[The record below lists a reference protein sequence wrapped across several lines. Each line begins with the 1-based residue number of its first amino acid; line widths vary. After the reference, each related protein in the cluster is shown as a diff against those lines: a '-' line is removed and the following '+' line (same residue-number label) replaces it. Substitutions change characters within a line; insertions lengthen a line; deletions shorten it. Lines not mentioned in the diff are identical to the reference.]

1 MRLLNLKNYSINKQ
15 FLIMK
20 KQLLLLLF
28 SLFAV
33 AGYARVISGTVI
45 AESDNLPVIGATVMV
60 QGTQRG
66 VATDFDGK
74 FSIEV
79 KDGDVLN
86 VTYVGMIPQTVKIG
100 NQQSLN
106 IVLKEN
112 SQVLGEVVV
121 TAMGQTQEKKKLN
134 FAVQSL
140 DSDQLT
146 AGVSTNLASTLQG
159 KVSGLQIQGTGG
171 SPNSSQTI
179 QIRAISSINTSQN
192 NEPLI
197 IVDGVPV
204 RGGGSSLSDINP
216 NDIQHMSVLKG
227 AAASA
232 LYGQEAANGVI
243 MIVTKSGSDGKLQV
257 NANATFEVSQAARV
271 PEIQSRYT
279 PGSKGFYVLNSGS
292 GGWGPLL
299 SSKDKVYDNVGDFL
313 GTGFLQKYDISMTG
327 GTEKANAYA
336 SVAYSQNDGVV
347 PEDYK
352 NQFNVFLKT
361 QFNPSEKIKIQ
372 LTSSFKESKARG
384 FGNAMSTVYNWGI
397 NKNMADY
404 QTLEGYPNWS
414 SRYDDWSQ
422 VLPEDRISATV
433 SPYFGRYND
442 KSETT
447 STRIMLNG
455 QISYEPIKNL
465 VFTGKISYDKGYS
478 MYDSATVPRFR
489 ESDFENPK
497 ADYLAD
503 YAYKFGAY
511 TFQPSRSE
519 RFNAQFLA
527 TYQRDLVKDLNM
539 NVLFGID
546 WSEYNSLSSQLAGQR
561 FLLEGDF
568 YSFANIDPTTFT
580 NSSSSDYYMY
590 LTHSKW
596 NKFGYFGEL
605 RFDYRGIAQ
614 VSVTGRLDGSST
626 LKQVDCTY
634 FYPSITGGFMFSEAF
649 GLANDWFSYGKVRG
663 NWAKVGKSCTSY
675 KFSDTFKNWSTF
687 PDGGWGNDPTI
698 GKALNLEPE
707 MCSSW
712 EIGADLRFF
721 KNRTRLDLAY
731 YSTTVDNQIVT
742 VRVSPAA
749 GMILQTRNE
758 GCVENYGIEAT
769 LSQDIF
775 KTKDFD
781 WTATANFSLNRG
793 KVKSL
798 PDQIQQIDGT
808 NYGGIYPTAFL
819 GGSTTG
825 ITGKDYV
832 RDPHGNVVCD
842 ENGYPLVQTAKQL
855 YIGNREPD
863 FLLGLGSNFRYKD
876 LTVSFLF
883 DGRCGGD
890 VVNLTGSSLISNGQH
905 HLYDKYRNREIIFKG
920 VVASGVD
927 ANGNTIY
934 TPNKTPIILDQTFI
948 GTYFTPVSSNFI
960 EDGSY
965 IRLSYVTV
973 GYDLKNLLAKNCPVK
988 GLNVSL
994 TGRNLFLLTKYSG
1007 SDPQVQESG
1016 SAYGSG
1022 SGGFDR
1028 YGVPNTRS
1036 FNLSVKATF

>member
-1 MRLLNLKNYSINKQ
+1 
-15 FLIMK
+15 MK
-20 KQLLLLLF
+20 KQLLLILF
-28 SLFAV
+28 SLLAV
-33 AGYARVISGTVI
+33 AGYARVITGTI
-45 AESDNLPVIGATVMV
+45 ISETDNEPVIGATVMV
-60 QGTQRG
+60 KGTQRG
-66 VATDFDGK
+66 VATDLDGK

-79 KDGDVLN
+79 KEGDILTITN
-86 VTYVGMIPQTVKIG
+86 VGMLQQNVKIG
-100 NQQSLN
+100 KQQSLN
-106 IVLKEN
+106 IVMKDDAK
-112 SQVLGEVVV
+112 VLGEVVV

-140 DSDQLT
+140 DSNEIS
-146 AGVSTNLASTLQG
+146 AGVSNNLASTLQG
-159 KVSGLQIQGTGG
+159 KVSGLQILSTGG
-171 SPNSSQTI
+171 SPNASQTI

-197 IVDGVPV
+197 IIDGVPV
-204 RGGGSSLSDINP
+204 RGGGSSLTDINP
-216 NDIQHMSVLKG
+216 NDIQTMSVLKG

-243 MIVTKSGSDGKLQV
+243 MIVTKSAKEGKLQV
-257 NANATFEVSQAARV
+257 TANAMLEVSNATRV
-271 PEIQSRYT
+271 PKIQSSYA
-279 PGSKGFYVLNSGS
+279 PGSKGFYVKNAGS
-292 GGWGPLL
+292 GGWGAPLAAGEQT
-299 SSKDKVYDNVGDFL
+299 YDNVGEFL
-313 GTGFLQKYDISMTG
+313 KTGLLQKYDVSMTG
-327 GTEKANAYA
+327 GTAKANAYA
-336 SVAYSQNDGVV
+336 SVSYQKNEGIV
-347 PEDYK
+347 PKDHRD
-352 NQFNVFLKT
+352 QINVFIKG
-361 QFNPSEKIKIQ
+361 QFEPSDKVKIQ
-372 LTSSFKESKARG
+372 LTTSFKESTARG
-384 FGNAMSTVYNWGI
+384 FGNSMSTIYGWGI

-404 QTLEGYPNWS
+404 QTLEGLPNWEA
-414 SRYDDWSQ
+414 RYDHWDE
-422 VLPEDRISATV
+422 LPEDQRITAAV

-447 STRIMLNG
+447 NTRIMLNG
-455 QISYEPIKNL
+455 QISYEPIKDL
-465 VFTGKISYDKGYS
+465 VFTGKVSYDKGYS
-478 MYDSATVPRFR
+478 MYDAAVVPRFR
-489 ESDFENPK
+489 ESQFTDPEASF
-497 ADYLAD
+497 LAD
-503 YAYKFGAY
+503 YAFKFGSY

-527 TYQRDLVKDLNM
+527 TYQRELFRDLNI

-546 WSEYNSLSSQLAGQR
+546 WSNYKSLSAQMAGQR

-568 YSFANIDPTTFT
+568 YSFQNVDPTTFT

-590 LTHSKW
+590 LNHSSW

-626 LKQVDCTY
+626 LRQVDCTY
-634 FYPSITGGFMFSEAF
+634 FYPSVTGGFIFSE
-649 GLANDWFSYGKVRG
+649 LLHLQNSWFSYGKIRG
-663 NWAKVGKSCTSY
+663 NWAKVGKSCTPY
-675 KFSDTFKNWSTF
+675 KFSDTFKNWSSF
-687 PDGGWGNDPTI
+687 PDGGWGIDPTV

-707 MCSSW
+707 MTSSW

-721 KNRTRLDLAY
+721 KNRTRLDVAY

-758 GCVENYGIEAT
+758 GSIENYGIEAT
-769 LSQDIF
+769 LNQDIF
-775 KTKDFD
+775 KTKNFE
-781 WTATANFSLNRG
+781 WTLTANFSLNRG

-798 PDQIQQIDGT
+798 PDQIKQIDGT

-832 RDPHGNVVCD
+832 RDPQGNVVCNED
-842 ENGYPLVQTAKQL
+842 GYPLVNTSKQL

-863 FLLGLGSNFRYKD
+863 FMLGLGSNFRLHD
-876 LTVSFLF
+876 LTFGFLF

-890 VVNLTGSSLISNGQH
+890 VVNITGSSLISNGQH
-905 HLYDKYRNREIIFKG
+905 HLLDKYRNREVVFKG
-920 VVASGVD
+920 VVA
-927 ANGNTIY
+927 NGDGTYSPNT
-934 TPNKTPIILDQTFI
+934 TPIILDQTFI
-948 GTYFTPVSSNFI
+948 NTYFYPVSSNFI

-965 IRLSYVTV
+965 IRLSYVTL
-973 GYDLKNLLAKNCPVK
+973 GYDLSKLLARGCPVK
-988 GLNVSL
+988 GLNVTL

-1007 SDPQVQESG
+1007 SDPQVTESG

-1028 YGVPNTRS
+1028 YGVPKTRS

>member
-1 MRLLNLKNYSINKQ
+1 
-15 FLIMK
+15 MK
-20 KQLLLLLF
+20 KQLLLILF
-28 SLFAV
+28 SLLAV
-33 AGYARVISGTVI
+33 AGYARVITGTI
-45 AESDNLPVIGATVMV
+45 ISETDNEPVIGATVMV
-60 QGTQRG
+60 KGTQRG
-66 VATDFDGK
+66 VATDLDGK

-79 KDGDVLN
+79 KEGDILTITN
-86 VTYVGMIPQTVKIG
+86 VGMLQQNVKIG
-100 NQQSLN
+100 KQQSLN
-106 IVLKEN
+106 IVMKDDAK
-112 SQVLGEVVV
+112 VLGEVVV

-140 DSDQLT
+140 DSNEIS
-146 AGVSTNLASTLQG
+146 AGVSNNLASTLQG
-159 KVSGLQIQGTGG
+159 KVSGLQILSTGG
-171 SPNSSQTI
+171 SPNASQTI

-197 IVDGVPV
+197 IIDGVPV
-204 RGGGSSLSDINP
+204 RGGGSSLTDINP
-216 NDIQHMSVLKG
+216 NDIQTMSVLKG

-243 MIVTKSGSDGKLQV
+243 MIVTKSAKEGKLQV
-257 NANATFEVSQAARV
+257 TANAMLEVSNATRV
-271 PEIQSRYT
+271 PKIQSSYA
-279 PGSKGFYVLNSGS
+279 PGSKGFYVKNAGS
-292 GGWGPLL
+292 GGWGAPLAAGEQT
-299 SSKDKVYDNVGDFL
+299 YDNVGEFL
-313 GTGFLQKYDISMTG
+313 KTGLLQKYDVSMTG
-327 GTEKANAYA
+327 GTAKANAYA
-336 SVAYSQNDGVV
+336 SVSYQKNEGIV
-347 PEDYK
+347 PKDHRD
-352 NQFNVFLKT
+352 QINVFIKG
-361 QFNPSEKIKIQ
+361 QFEPSDKVKIQ
-372 LTSSFKESKARG
+372 LTSSFKESTARG
-384 FGNAMSTVYNWGI
+384 FGNSMSSIYGWGI

-404 QTLEGYPNWS
+404 QTLEGLPNWEA
-414 SRYDDWSQ
+414 RYDHWDE
-422 VLPEDRISATV
+422 LPEDQRITAAV

-447 STRIMLNG
+447 NTRIMLNG
-455 QISYEPIKNL
+455 QISYEPIKDL
-465 VFTGKISYDKGYS
+465 VFTGKVSYDKGYS
-478 MYDSATVPRFR
+478 MYDAAVVPRFR
-489 ESDFENPK
+489 ESQFTDPEASF
-497 ADYLAD
+497 LAD
-503 YAYKFGAY
+503 YAFKFGSY

-527 TYQRDLVKDLNM
+527 TYQRELFRDLNI

-546 WSEYNSLSSQLAGQR
+546 WSNYKSLSAQMAGQR

-568 YSFANIDPTTFT
+568 YSFQNVDPTTFT

-590 LTHSKW
+590 LNHSSW

-626 LKQVDCTY
+626 LRQVDCTY
-634 FYPSITGGFMFSEAF
+634 FYPSVTGGFIFSE
-649 GLANDWFSYGKVRG
+649 LLHLQNSWFSYGKIRG
-663 NWAKVGKSCTSY
+663 NWAKVGKSCTPY
-675 KFSDTFKNWSTF
+675 KFSDTFKNWSSF
-687 PDGGWGNDPTI
+687 PDGGWGIDPTV

-707 MCSSW
+707 MTSSW

-721 KNRTRLDLAY
+721 KNRTRLDVAY

-758 GCVENYGIEAT
+758 GSIENYGIEAT
-769 LSQDIF
+769 LNQDIF
-775 KTKDFD
+775 KTKNFE
-781 WTATANFSLNRG
+781 WTLTANFSLNRG

-798 PDQIQQIDGT
+798 PDQIKQIDGT

-832 RDPHGNVVCD
+832 RDPQGNVVCNED
-842 ENGYPLVQTAKQL
+842 GYPLVNTSKQL

-863 FLLGLGSNFRYKD
+863 FMLGLGSNFRLHD
-876 LTVSFLF
+876 LTFGFLF

-890 VVNLTGSSLISNGQH
+890 VVNITGSSLISNGQH
-905 HLYDKYRNREIIFKG
+905 HLLDKYRNREVVFKG
-920 VVASGVD
+920 VVA
-927 ANGNTIY
+927 NGDGTYSPNT
-934 TPNKTPIILDQTFI
+934 TPIILDQTFI
-948 GTYFTPVSSNFI
+948 NTYFYPVSSNFI

-965 IRLSYVTV
+965 IRLSYVTL
-973 GYDLKNLLAKNCPVK
+973 GYDLSKLLARNCPVK
-988 GLNVSL
+988 GLNVTL

-1007 SDPQVQESG
+1007 SDPQVTESG

-1028 YGVPNTRS
+1028 YGVPKTRS

>member
-1 MRLLNLKNYSINKQ
+1 
-15 FLIMK
+15 MK

-33 AGYARVISGTVI
+33 AGYARVITGTVI
-45 AESDNLPVIGATVMV
+45 AESDKLPVIGATIMV

-66 VATDFDGK
+66 VATDFDGN

-86 VTYVGMIPQTVKIG
+86 VSYVGMLPQKVKVG
-100 NQQSLN
+100 NQQTLN
-106 IVLKEN
+106 IVLKEDA
-112 SQVLGEVVV
+112 QVLGEVVV

-140 DSDQLT
+140 DSEQLT
-146 AGVSTNLASTLQG
+146 AGATTNIASTLQG
-159 KVSGLQIQGTGG
+159 KVAGLQIQSTGG
-171 SPNSSQTI
+171 SVNSSQTI

-192 NEPLI
+192 NEPLVI
-197 IVDGVPV
+197 IDGVAV
-204 RGGGSSLSDINP
+204 RGGGSTLGDINP
-216 NDIQHMSVLKG
+216 NDIEHVSVLKG

-243 MIVTKSGSDGKLQV
+243 MIVTKSGASGKLQV

-271 PEIQSRYT
+271 PEIQSRYA
-279 PGSKGFYVLNSGS
+279 PGSKGFYVENAT

-299 SSKDKVYDNVGDFL
+299 SSTDKTYDNVGDFL
-313 GTGFLQKYDISMTG
+313 GTGFLQKYDISATG

-336 SVAYSQNDGVV
+336 SVAYTQNEGVV

-352 NQFNVFLKT
+352 NQFNIFLKT
-361 QFNPSEKIKIQ
+361 QFNPSDKVKIQ

-384 FGNAMSTVYNWGI
+384 FGNAMSTVYGWAI
-397 NKNMADY
+397 NRNMSDY
-404 QTLEGYPNWS
+404 ETLEGYPNWAC
-414 SRYDDWSQ
+414 RYDDFSKI
-422 VLPEDRISATV
+422 LDEDKIGATV
-433 SPYFGRYND
+433 SPYYGRYND
-442 KSETT
+442 FSETT

-455 QISYEPIKNL
+455 QISYEPIKDL
-465 VFTGKISYDKGYS
+465 VFTGKIGYDKGYS
-478 MYDSATVPRFR
+478 MYDSYTVPRFR
-489 ESDFENPK
+489 RSDFENP
-497 ADYLAD
+497 DHESFAD

-527 TYQRDLVKDLNM
+527 TYQKELFQDLNI
-539 NVLFGID
+539 NALVGVD
-546 WSEYNSLSSQLAGQR
+546 WQQYKSLSAQLAGQR
-561 FLLEGDF
+561 FLLDGEF
-568 YSFANIDPTTFT
+568 YSFQNIDPSTFT

-590 LTHSKW
+590 LNHSSW
-596 NKFGYFGEL
+596 NTFGYFGEL
-605 RFDYRGIAQ
+605 RFDYRGVAQ
-614 VSVTGRLDGSST
+614 LSVTGRIDGTST
-626 LKQVDCTY
+626 LKQADCTY
-634 FYPSITGGFMFSEAF
+634 FYPSVTAGVMFSELF
-649 GLANDWFSYGKVRG
+649 NLSNDWFSYGKIRG

-675 KFSDTFKNWSTF
+675 KFTDTFKNWSTF
-687 PDGGWGNDPTI
+687 PDGGWGVDPTI

-721 KNRTRLDLAY
+721 KSRTRLDLAY

-769 LSQDIF
+769 IGQDII

-793 KVKSL
+793 RVKSL
-798 PDQIQQIDGT
+798 PDQIKQIDGT

-819 GGSTTG
+819 GGSSTG

-832 RDPHGNVVCD
+832 RDPEGNVVCD
-842 ENGYPLVQTAKQL
+842 ENGYPLIDSSKQL

-876 LTVSFLF
+876 LTVGFLF

-890 VVNLTGSSLISNGQH
+890 VVNITGSSLLSNGQH
-905 HLYDKYRNREIIFKG
+905 HLFDKYRNREYVWDG

-934 TPNKTPIILDQTFI
+934 TPNKTPIILDQTNI
-948 GTYFTPVSSNFI
+948 NKYFYTVSSNFI

-973 GYDLKNLLAKNCPVK
+973 GYDFTKMLAKNCPVK
-988 GLNVSL
+988 GLNLSV

-1016 SAYGSG
+1016 SSYGSG
-1022 SGGFDR
+1022 TGGFDR

-1036 FNLSVKATF
+1036 FNVSLKATF

>member
-1 MRLLNLKNYSINKQ
+1 
-15 FLIMK
+15 MK

-33 AGYARVISGTVI
+33 AGYARVITGTVI
-45 AESDNLPVIGATVMV
+45 GESDKEPVIGATIMV

-79 KDGDVLN
+79 KDGDILN
-86 VTYVGMIPQTVKIG
+86 VTYVGMIPQKVKVG
-100 NQQSLN
+100 NQDNYN

-112 SQVLGEVVV
+112 SQVLSEVVV

-159 KVSGLQIQGTGG
+159 KVSGLQIQSTGG
-171 SPNSSQTI
+171 SPNASQTI
-179 QIRAISSINTSQN
+179 QIRAISSINTSMN

-197 IVDGVPV
+197 IIDGVAV
-204 RGGGSSLSDINP
+204 RGGGSTLNDINP
-216 NDIQHMSVLKG
+216 NDIEHMSVLKG

-243 MIVTKSGSDGKLQV
+243 MIVTKSGASGKLQV
-257 NANATFEVSQAARV
+257 AANATFEISNAARV
-271 PEIQSRYT
+271 PKVQSRFA
-279 PGSKGFYVLNSGS
+279 PGSKGFYVENAT

-299 SSKDKVYDNVGDFL
+299 SSTDQVYDNVGDFL

-336 SVAYSQNDGVV
+336 SVSYSQNEGVV
-347 PEDYK
+347 PEDYR
-352 NQFNVFLKT
+352 NQFNVFLKG
-361 QFNPSEKIKIQ
+361 QFNPSDKVKIQ

-384 FGNAMSTVYNWGI
+384 FGNSMSTVYGWAI
-397 NKNMADY
+397 NKNMSDY
-404 QTLEGYPNWS
+404 ETLEGYPNWAC
-414 SRYDDWSQ
+414 RYDNWDALLDS
-422 VLPEDRISATV
+422 DKISATI
-433 SPYFGRYND
+433 SPYYGRYND
-442 KSETT
+442 SSETQ

-455 QISYEPIKNL
+455 QISYEPIKDL
-465 VFTGKISYDKGYS
+465 VITGKIGYDKGYS
-478 MYDSATVPRFR
+478 MYDSYTVPRFR
-489 ESDFENPK
+489 ESDFVNPN
-497 ADYLAD
+497 DESFAD

-519 RFNAQFLA
+519 RFNAQMLV
-527 TYQRDLVKDLNM
+527 TYQRELFKDFNL
-539 NVLFGID
+539 NVLAGVD
-546 WSEYNSLSSQLAGQR
+546 WSNYKSLSSQLAGQR
-561 FLLEGDF
+561 FLLDGEF
-568 YSFANIDPTTFT
+568 YSFQNIDPTTFT
-580 NSSSSDYYMY
+580 NSSSSSYYLY
-590 LTHSKW
+590 LNHSSW

-634 FYPSITGGFMFSEAF
+634 FYPSVTGGLMFSELF
-649 GLANDWFSYGKVRG
+649 GLANDWFSYGKIRG
-663 NWAKVGKSCTSY
+663 NWAKVGKSATSY
-675 KFSDTFKNWSTF
+675 KFTDTYKNWSTF
-687 PDGGWGNDPTI
+687 PDGGWGVDPTI

-749 GMILQTRNE
+749 GQILQTRNE
-758 GCVENYGIEAT
+758 GSVENYGIEAT
-769 LSQDIF
+769 LAHDIF
-775 KTKDFD
+775 KSKDFD

-832 RDPHGNVVCD
+832 RDPEGNVVCD
-842 ENGYPLVQTAKQL
+842 ENGYPLIDSSKQL

-863 FLLGLGSNFRYKD
+863 FMLGFGSNFRWKD
-876 LTVSFLF
+876 LTVGFLI

-890 VVNLTGSSLISNGQH
+890 VVNITGSSLISNGQH
-905 HLYDKYRNREIIFKG
+905 HLYDKYRNREVVWNG

-927 ANGNTIY
+927 ADGNTIY
-934 TPNKTPIILDQTFI
+934 TPNTTPIVLDQTNI
-948 GTYFTPVSSNFI
+948 NKYLYTVSSNFI

-973 GYDLKNLLAKNCPVK
+973 GYDLKNLLSKNCPVK

-1007 SDPQVQESG
+1007 SDPQVTESG
-1016 SAYGSG
+1016 SSYGSG
-1022 SGGFDR
+1022 SAGFDR